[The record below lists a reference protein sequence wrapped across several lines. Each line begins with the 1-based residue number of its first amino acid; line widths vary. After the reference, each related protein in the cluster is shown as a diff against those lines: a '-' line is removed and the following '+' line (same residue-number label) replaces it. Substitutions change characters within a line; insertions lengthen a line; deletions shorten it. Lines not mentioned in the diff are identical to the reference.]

1 MIEAGTKGHIEAIV
15 TSEMTARAIG
25 SGELEVLATP
35 KLAALIEEA
44 AWRSVSGALDEGQTT
59 VGTKLELSHLAP
71 TPTDMQL
78 SCDTTLASVDG
89 KRLTFSFEAH
99 DGEGRVAEGT
109 HERFIVDS
117 DRFFAKASGRAKE

>member
-1 MIEAGTKGHIEAIV
+1 MIEAGTKGHVEAIV
-15 TSEMTARAIG
+15 TSEMTARVIG

-35 KLAALIEEA
+35 KLAALVEEA

-71 TPTDMQL
+71 TPTGMRL
-78 SCDTTLASVDG
+78 SCDTTLSSVDG
-89 KRLTFSFEAH
+89 KRLSFSFEAH

-117 DRFFAKASGRAKE
+117 GRFLAKAKGSARE

>member
-1 MIEAGTKGHIEAIV
+1 
-15 TSEMTARAIG
+15 
-25 SGELEVLATP
+25 
-35 KLAALIEEA
+35 
-44 AWRSVSGALDEGQTT
+44 
-59 VGTKLELSHLAP
+59 
-71 TPTDMQL
+71 MQL

-117 DRFFAKASGRAKE
+117 DRFFAKASGRAKG

>member
-44 AWRSVSGALDEGQTT
+44 AWRSVSSALDEGQTT

-71 TPTDMQL
+71 TPTGMQL
-78 SCDTTLASVDG
+78 SCDTTLAQ
-89 KRLTFSFEAH
+89 K
-99 DGEGRVAEGT
+99 
-109 HERFIVDS
+109 S
-117 DRFFAKASGRAKE
+117 DLDEEESLVRARRPARAKGAREQAHGVGKEG